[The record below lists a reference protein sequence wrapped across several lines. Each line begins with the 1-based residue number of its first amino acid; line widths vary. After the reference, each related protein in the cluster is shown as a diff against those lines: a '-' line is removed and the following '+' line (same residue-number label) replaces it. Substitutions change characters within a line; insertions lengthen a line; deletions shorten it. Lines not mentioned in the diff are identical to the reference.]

1 MENAIRYTYFPRCCF
16 TIIKNKNEMDEDE
29 KLKNSVWLLQ
39 YIHKR
44 IEENRNFIAIFTG
57 DTGSGKSYSAIRLA
71 EMVDTT
77 FSHCL
82 P

>member
-1 MENAIRYTYFPRCCF
+1 M
-16 TIIKNKNEMDEDE
+16 KNMNEMDEDE
-29 KLKNSVWLLQ
+29 KFKNSVWILQ